1 MTNHLTGV
9 PNSFLDV
16 VSLAGI
22 IIFSIT
28 SVSAVLSSIFIK
40 KDNLLYLGT
49 QLILLALFLRAS
61 AHWTYPAWFSELF
74 DSVGQQIQY
83 VTALLLLAIAYT
95 FDMGLKVL
103 VWEGHHLFAHD
114 ERSVPPLLVTATR
127 VVIYLFALL
136 MILQFAFDKP
146 ITALAALSG
155 ALAVILGL
163 SAQAT
168 LGEIFAGIA
177 LALSRPFRIGDW
189 VKIGNLDEGRVT
201 DMTWRTV
208 TVETS
213 DRIVLCIPNRSAA
226 DQTVYNYSHPN
237 RAVRI
242 SDMIWFPQS
251 EDPTVIQQL
260 LVRAIAAT
268 AGILSDPAP
277 SVLYRGAKEGVSQY
291 SIRFY
296 IDDYE
301 NKDAATGD
309 VWKSI
314 IDHIQRS
321 GFGISFPRRYLAI
334 QPADPTVQGG
344 GGERRKS
351 DVGSPVIGER

>member
-1 MTNHLTGV
+1 MTNHLIGV
-9 PNSFLDV
+9 PNGFFDV
-16 VSLAGI
+16 MSLAGI

-49 QLILLALFLRAS
+49 QVILLALFLRAS

-74 DSVGQQIQY
+74 DGVEQQIQF
-83 VTALLLLAIAYT
+83 VMTLLLLAIAYT

-114 ERSVPPLLVTATR
+114 ERSVPPLLVAAAR
-127 VVIYLFALL
+127 VIIYLFALL
-136 MILQFAFDKP
+136 MILQFVFDKP

-189 VKIGNLDEGRVT
+189 VKIGNLDEGRVIDT
-201 DMTWRTV
+201 TWRMV
-208 TVETS
+208 RVETR
-213 DRIVLCIPNRSAA
+213 DRMVLCIPNRSAA
-226 DQTVYNYSHPN
+226 DQTVHNYSYPN
-237 RAVRI
+237 RTVRI
-242 SDMIWFPQS
+242 SDMISFPQS

-260 LVRAIAAT
+260 LVRAIADT
-268 AGILSDPAP
+268 PGILSDPVP
-277 SVLYRGAKEGVSQY
+277 SVLYRGASQY

-296 IDDYE
+296 IDDYK
-301 NKDAATGD
+301 NKDTATGD

-314 IDHIQRS
+314 IDHIHVDKS
-321 GFGISFPRRYLAI
+321 AP
-334 QPADPTVQGG
+334 QPHPG
-344 GGERRKS
+344 
-351 DVGSPVIGER
+351 